1 VTKLFHIFAPDI
13 AFFGQKDAAQV
24 AVLRRMV
31 RDLRF
36 AVELEVCPTMR
47 EPEGL
52 ALSSRNR
59 NLSEDERRQA
69 LVLYRALSAIEKR
82 FQAGEVDSGRLIGE
96 AQRILKEE
104 PGVQVEYCR
113 IVDPESLEDVSEAR
127 PGSLAAIA
135 ARVGAT
141 RLIDNLLL

>member
-1 VTKLFHIFAPDI
+1 
-13 AFFGQKDAAQV
+13 
-24 AVLRRMV
+24 M
-31 RDLRF
+31 
-36 AVELEVCPTMR
+36 
-47 EPEGL
+47 
-52 ALSSRNR
+52 SSRNR
-59 NLSEDERRQA
+59 NLSEGERRQA
-69 LVLYRALSAIEKR
+69 LVLSRALRAIESR
-82 FQAGEVDSGRLIGE
+82 FQAGEVDSGKLIGD
-96 AQRILKEE
+96 AQRVLQQE